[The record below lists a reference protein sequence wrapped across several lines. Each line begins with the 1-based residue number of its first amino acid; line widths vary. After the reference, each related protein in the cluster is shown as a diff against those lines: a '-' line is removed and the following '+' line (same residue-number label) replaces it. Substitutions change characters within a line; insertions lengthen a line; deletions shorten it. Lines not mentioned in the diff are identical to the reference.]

1 MTGSEI
7 EQAFV
12 EALYAG
18 FADGKEPDDATVRA
32 VLRNTVPLAATMA
45 EKVEALRKWARG
57 RARLATSA
65 GGDGTIRNARK
76 LAAMPGRN

>member
-7 EQAFV
+7 EQAFI

-18 FADGKEPDDATVRA
+18 FATGKEPDNADVQA
-32 VLRNTVPLAATMA
+32 VIEDTVPLAATMA
-45 EKVEALRKWARG
+45 EKVDALRKWAHG

-65 GGDGTIRNARK
+65 GGGGTGKNARR